1 MERYSQKSIDDVLSQ
16 LENLLGTD
24 KKRGETEPPKIINE
38 PSLEPNPSL
47 PMFPPV
53 QQPDP
58 LEPSVPLNPTDTDLL
73 TQIDHL
79 NKLTFKDATMQDVKR
94 DILVKSI
101 VKPLSVGLVRSDEAA
116 LGFWKGFFSWAGF
129 APQVEEGFDAWDR
142 KISEMADVLGVERSP
157 LVKGASQLAGDFYSI
172 SKLFTGLKMA
182 RAWAATRPEQWLKA
196 LGNPKLFGKAFQV
209 GTLGAMYEAGQEKG
223 EHRDV
228 TPYGFL
234 GSMALWGGIE
244 AAGPA
249 IPILYTKAR
258 EKAFRNIVTHLEEWA
273 KKIPTKQFFQGK
285 FGDNLLEWL
294 QPASVRTARKYP
306 EFHEAVTD
314 YAIKEQKAIKE
325 GQTLHQLL
333 TERILSKE
341 DAEIAGHLAEISPK
355 SQEWKEI
362 VSKLPEDRKKNILAA
377 VAMHRKRWIKAGALA
392 AETPFKE
399 VKVKG
404 AWHFIETPLE
414 KYKQPE
420 VSLETL
426 KKEAVKG
433 KRPFA
438 IFLGTE
444 KDEAGKTILN
454 FSVPKKPGSE
464 ETIVKKITSK
474 GQYTNLTKKYKILNK
489 EELKAAGKWERET
502 KTKVLS
508 LLQKETYQKNLDKYL
523 PRIYKYGFDDL
534 AEDLKNKFASWANE
548 VNPMAKRNLAK
559 LISGDISRFL
569 KRHNLPDELIEAL
582 EPIRDIVTVDAMTY
596 GQTLRSIHA
605 YRLLATVR
613 NMKSVCAT
621 TEELKKAIKA
631 GETSKSE
638 WLKVPN
644 DVNRYGMLANKY
656 LKRDA
661 FLELESMVLPST
673 EPYGWS
679 RRLLSLW
686 KAYMVLPS
694 PRTQSRNV
702 ITNIILNHLVGK
714 HAMSIFD
721 NKTWTAYR
729 EVAKAMLNPK
739 KNAKLIEEFENQGL
753 FRGNFRQA
761 DLVHISPFA
770 EDAEEGFLK
779 KMKKVHDIG
788 LAKSAR
794 VYEAAEQWAKASKYY
809 YETRYLKVPAKEAA
823 EDAMKATFNY
833 KDLPPFIRHVRDA
846 PWGAPFITFSYK
858 ALPTLA
864 ESAFIHPWRIGSLI
878 AGGVIAKEQ
887 ALKSLNLTQEDWE
900 QFKKDLPDYVLK
912 GAYMPLPWRDKK
924 GRIQLIDMTYLV
936 PWGDLFEARQQW
948 AVPSGKFPVL
958 GRWVFANPLYSMV
971 TELVSNSDFAGRPIV
986 NSYDDPEVKIGKW
999 LSHIWQGAVPG
1010 LMIGGYDFRRI
1021 YDAFAHSDDPY
1032 TWTYGQALA
1041 NELGL
1046 KTFSRTEAQARI
1058 EAVKRRRW
1066 TRAEITREFNRDIK
1080 KETNPRKRDKLIE
1093 NYRKKLQELYKTD

>member
-489 EELKAAGKWERET
+489 EELK
-502 KTKVLS
+502 
-508 LLQKETYQKNLDKYL
+508 
-523 PRIYKYGFDDL
+523 
-534 AEDLKNKFASWANE
+534 
-548 VNPMAKRNLAK
+548 
-559 LISGDISRFL
+559 
-569 KRHNLPDELIEAL
+569 
-582 EPIRDIVTVDAMTY
+582 
-596 GQTLRSIHA
+596 
-605 YRLLATVR
+605 
-613 NMKSVCAT
+613 
-621 TEELKKAIKA
+621 KAIKA